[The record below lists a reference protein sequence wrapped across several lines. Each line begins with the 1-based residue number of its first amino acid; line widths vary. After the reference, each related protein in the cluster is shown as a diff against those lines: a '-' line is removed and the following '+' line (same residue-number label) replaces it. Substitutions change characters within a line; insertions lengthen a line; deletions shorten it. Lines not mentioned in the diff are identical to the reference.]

1 MTCGKAVT
9 FEPIGYVRSP
19 FKEGRPPSWDEV
31 ISEIVISPELA
42 EGLEGLEGFS
52 HIQVLF
58 WLHRIGRRE
67 GPPLKVHP
75 RKRRDLPLVG
85 LFATRSPNRPNSI
98 GLTTVELL
106 KREENMLTVRGLD
119 ALDGTPV
126 LDIKPYIP
134 GYDGQEGAKVPS
146 WIGRL

>member
-1 MTCGKAVT
+1 MTFRKTVT
-9 FEPIGYVRSP
+9 FEPIGYVRNE
-19 FKEGRPPSWDEV
+19 FKERPTQGWGEV
-31 ISEIVISPELA
+31 VSEIILGDDQT

-58 WLHRIGRRE
+58 WLHRVRKDGKL
-67 GPPLKVHP
+67 PLKIHP
-75 RKRRDLPLVG
+75 MGREELPLVG
-85 LFATRSPNRPNSI
+85 LFATRSPHRPNPI

-106 KREENMLTVRGLD
+106 KREGNVLTVAGLD
-119 ALDGTPV
+119 AEDGTPV

-134 GYDGQEGAKVPS
+134 GYDGPKGAKVPL